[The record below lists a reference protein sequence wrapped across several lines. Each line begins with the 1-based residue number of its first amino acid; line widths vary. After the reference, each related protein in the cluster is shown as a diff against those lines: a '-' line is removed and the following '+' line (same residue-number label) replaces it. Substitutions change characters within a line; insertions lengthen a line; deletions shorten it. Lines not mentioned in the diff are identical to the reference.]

1 MVARRLLLLLAV
13 VAALTAAPAL
23 AGDGY
28 GDQKAVVDAKLAHLQ
43 SKIAAQHAQESQLS
57 SQIASLTGQIHG
69 LELKVGDVSS
79 KLAVLQSDLSLHQ
92 RRLNKLNELFHLQ
105 TERFHTLE
113 REYRVS
119 VHRLNLRLVNIYKTG
134 QPTAID
140 VLLAARNFD
149 DVLSQLDYLGAVAKQ
164 DKKVAFAVATA
175 KRQVRVARLQTR
187 KVRQGVAQET
197 RVISARTQQQAILRG
212 RAAVEPEPARERPR
226 REVARTRDHEAAGAG
241 RDQRVAGTRLGER
254 AAVSED
260 RRVGASGELC
270 FLRQHRRRRL
280 RVRAGAELRLRVAG
294 VRADHEPLRNAM
306 GDAPPGARHRGSERD
321 PRPRGRER
329 HRHLVWLDERLREPR
344 DDRPPQRP
352 RDPVRA
358 QHKRRCELQPAGLPG
373 PGGLLQRLYGL
384 LHRPA
389 RPLRSPPPRQS
400 RSTRS
405 DTCRNRSRPAVVY
418 RL

>member
-1 MVARRLLLLLAV
+1 MVARRLLPLLAV

-28 GDQKAVVDAKLAHLQ
+28 GDQKAAVDAKLAHLQ
-43 SKIAAQHAQESQLS
+43 SKIAAQHAQESRLS
-57 SQIASLTGQIHG
+57 SQIATLTGQIHG

-105 TERFHTLE
+105 TVRFHTLE

-164 DKKVAFAVATA
+164 DKKVAFAVASA

-212 RAAVEPEPARERPR
+212 ELLSSRNQLASARAGKSHALVTTKQQVQDEINESQALASASAQLAAKIAASEHQASSASAGSTDSSGSEPAPSSGFAWPVSGPITSPFGMRWGTLHPGIDIG
-226 REVARTRDHEAAGAG
+226 VPSGTPVHAAASGTVIWCGWMSGYGNLVMIDHHNGLATLYGHN
-241 RDQRVAGTRLGER
+241 TSI
-254 AAVSED
+254 AVSCNQQ
-260 RRVGASGELC
+260 VSQGQVVSYSGCTGFCTGPHVHFEV
-270 FLRQHRRRRL
+270 RL
-280 RVRAGAELRLRVAG
+280 HGTPV
-294 VRADHEPLRNAM
+294 DPL
-306 GDAPPGARHRGSERD
+306 GY
-321 PRPRGRER
+321 
-329 HRHLVWLDERLREPR
+329 
-344 DDRPPQRP
+344 
-352 RDPVRA
+352 
-358 QHKRRCELQPAGLPG
+358 LP
-373 PGGLLQRLYGL
+373 
-384 LHRPA
+384 
-389 RPLRSPPPRQS
+389 
-400 RSTRS
+400 
-405 DTCRNRSRPAVVY
+405 
-418 RL
+418 

>member
-28 GDQKAVVDAKLAHLQ
+28 GDQKAAVDAKLAHLQ
-43 SKIAAQHAQESQLS
+43 SKIAAQHAQESRLS
-57 SQIASLTGQIHG
+57 SQIATLTGQIHG

-79 KLAVLQSDLSLHQ
+79 KLSILQSDLSLHQ
-92 RRLNKLNELFHLQ
+92 RRLDKLNELFHLQ
-105 TERFHTLE
+105 TVRFHTLE

-164 DKKVAFAVATA
+164 DKKVAFAVASA

-212 RAAVEPEPARERPR
+212 ELLSSRNQLASARAGKSHALVTTKQQVQDEINESQALASASAQLAAKIAASEHQASSASAGSTDSSGSEPAPSSGFAWPVSGPITSPFGMRWGTLHPGIDIG
-226 REVARTRDHEAAGAG
+226 VPSGTPVHAAASGTVIWCGWMSGYGNLVMIDHHNGLATLYGHNTS
-241 RDQRVAGTRLGER
+241 V
-254 AAVSED
+254 AVSCNQQ
-260 RRVGASGELC
+260 VSQGQVVSYSGCTGFCTGPHVHFEV
-270 FLRQHRRRRL
+270 RL
-280 RVRAGAELRLRVAG
+280 HGTPV
-294 VRADHEPLRNAM
+294 DPL
-306 GDAPPGARHRGSERD
+306 GY
-321 PRPRGRER
+321 
-329 HRHLVWLDERLREPR
+329 
-344 DDRPPQRP
+344 
-352 RDPVRA
+352 
-358 QHKRRCELQPAGLPG
+358 LP
-373 PGGLLQRLYGL
+373 
-384 LHRPA
+384 
-389 RPLRSPPPRQS
+389 
-400 RSTRS
+400 
-405 DTCRNRSRPAVVY
+405 
-418 RL
+418 